1 MTSGTLV
8 AQSSR
13 QFFKRALL
21 QIASALA
28 QWARRAHTRR
38 QLAQL
43 DPRELSDA
51 GISHSDRME
60 ELSKPFWR
68 E

>member
-1 MTSGTLV
+1 MTSDTLV

-13 QFFKRALL
+13 QFLKRALL
-21 QIASALA
+21 QTASALA
-28 QWARRAHTRR
+28 QWARRTHTRR
-38 QLAQL
+38 QLALL

-51 GISHSDRME
+51 GISHSDRMT

>member
-1 MTSGTLV
+1 MTSETLV
-8 AQSSR
+8 AHPRR
-13 QFFKRALL
+13 QLFKRALL
-21 QIASALA
+21 QAASALA
-28 QWARRAHTRR
+28 QWAQHAHTRR

-43 DPRELSDA
+43 DQRELSDA
-51 GISHSDRME
+51 GISHSERME